1 MPGHE
6 RPTALLLSGAGAR
19 AAYEVGVLGALAE
32 LTASACNHA
41 PFSIMC
47 GLSAGALNATSLA
60 LAADDFAGGV
70 RRLTSFWR
78 GLHVDDVYR
87 PRWLPFLRRGLHF
100 CPY

>member
-1 MPGHE
+1 MRAPG

-32 LTASACNHA
+32 LTASAGDHA

-60 LAADDFAGGV
+60 LALLAACGLNHRV
-70 RRLTSFWR
+70 RHSEAS
-78 GLHVDDVYR
+78 
-87 PRWLPFLRRGLHF
+87 RRDRQALATG
-100 CPY
+100 